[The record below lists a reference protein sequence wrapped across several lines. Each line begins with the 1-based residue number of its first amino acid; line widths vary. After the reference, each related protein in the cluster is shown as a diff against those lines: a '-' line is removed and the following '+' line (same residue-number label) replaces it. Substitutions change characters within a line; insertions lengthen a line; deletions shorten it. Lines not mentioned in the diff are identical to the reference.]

1 MSTTL
6 IQAQE
11 TIRTIA
17 ESANHTLIAELTE
30 TFPSFERQRARG
42 LALLGEFDARGIA
55 PSQGSPDAAAWLATF
70 FGQSERAATDYRTV
84 ARRLRAAPRFLE
96 HYLAGDLSYS
106 NVRLALRHL
115 TEDNHDHVLDLAL
128 NLTHAQLR
136 HELSGLPGDDDAPRP
151 AERFSYTIDKDTGWL
166 RFSGQL
172 NPEHGAAFLAALK
185 IGELAGLRALKD
197 TDVPPDLSPAE
208 LLGHLDEKLAAEA
221 PDTTP
226 STSETPL
233 DTDRVVTPPSEE
245 HVAAA
250 AATAADHDVPEDQRG
265 GWEDDG
271 GPPVDHSPGQRT
283 VPARRLGTR
292 FGSPRFRTRLMGLMS
307 LLHIVRSAP
316 TSLARAPG
324 AEVHLIIGPDGLPRI
339 PEHLG
344 EEAGRFLDTILN
356 GMLRIHFQNPD
367 GAIIA
372 TCRRSRVLPRKVE
385 DALLAQWGHKCAGP
399 GCPNTRFL
407 EFHHIHGYAQ
417 GGPTDTVNLVP
428 LCSGCH
434 TLVTEG
440 TVTVHI
446 NEHDPTRIHFRYPGG
461 RSFTSTRRAAPRR
474 DPDTS
479 QYREGPVPRGDEAL
493 LQRWD
498 FDNLSFADLA

>member
-11 TIRTIA
+11 TIRRIA
-17 ESANHTLIAELTE
+17 HSADDTLVTELTA
-30 TFPSFERQRARG
+30 TFGSFEQQRAHG
-42 LALLGEFDARGIA
+42 LALLGELDARDMA
-55 PSQGSPDAAAWLATF
+55 PAQGSPDVSAWLATF
-70 FGQSERAATDYRTV
+70 FGQSERAAADYRTV
-84 ARRLRAAPRFLE
+84 ARRLREAPRFLE
-96 HYLAGDLSYS
+96 HYLTGNLSYS
-106 NVRLALRHL
+106 NVRLALRYL
-115 TEDNHDHVLDLAL
+115 TEENHDTVLDLAL

-136 HELSGLPGDDDAPRP
+136 RELSGLPDNDDPPRP
-151 AERFSYTIDKDTGWL
+151 AERFTYSIDQETGWL

-197 TDVPPDLSPAE
+197 TDVPADLSPAE

-221 PDTTP
+221 VDDTP
-226 STSETPL
+226 ATSERPL
-233 DTDRVVTPPSEE
+233 STDDVLTPPAEE
-245 HVAAA
+245 HLS
-250 AATAADHDVPEDQRG
+250 AATAAAADHDVPEDQRG

-271 GPPVDHSPGQRT
+271 GPPVDHSPGRRM
-283 VPARRLGTR
+283 VPAGRLGTR
-292 FGSPRFRTRLMGLMS
+292 FGSPRARTRLMGLMS
-307 LLHIVRSAP
+307 LAHIARSTP
-316 TSLARAPG
+316 TSLVRAPG

-344 EEAGRFLDTILN
+344 EEASRFLDTILN
-356 GMLRIHFQNPD
+356 GMLQIHFQDPA

-372 TCRRSRVLPRKVE
+372 SCRRSRVLPKKVE
-385 DALLAQWGHKCAGP
+385 EALLTQWGHQCAGP

-407 EFHHIHGYAQ
+407 EFHHIHRYAQ
-417 GGPTDTVNLVP
+417 GGPTDTVNLVL

-434 TLVTEG
+434 ALVTEG

-446 NEHDPTRIHFRYPGG
+446 DEHDPARIHFRYPGG
-461 RSFTSTRRAAPRR
+461 RSFTSTRRGAPRR
-474 DPDTS
+474 NPDADR
-479 QYREGPVPRGDEAL
+479 YFEGPVPKGDEAL

-498 FDNLSFADLA
+498 LDNLSFADLA